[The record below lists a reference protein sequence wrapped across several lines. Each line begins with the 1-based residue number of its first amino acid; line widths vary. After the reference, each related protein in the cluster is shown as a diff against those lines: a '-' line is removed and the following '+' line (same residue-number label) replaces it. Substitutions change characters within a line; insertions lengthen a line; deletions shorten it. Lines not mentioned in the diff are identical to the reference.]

1 MMSNRAA
8 PEFQK
13 LVTIANRVAAKFNRS
28 RDTWILTSFAL
39 DNVLQRL
46 GFDSR
51 PLRIEAAVFPDD
63 RKFYG
68 TILGGAF
75 STVGWPS
82 TSTSNAKETPCHG
95 RHREIP
101 DTPILHYQRRTCIGR
116 VRGRESLPQ

>member
-1 MMSNRAA
+1 MSSINDKPPAA
-8 PEFQK
+8 QAIAGLRERSTATAEFQQ
-13 LVTIANRVAAKFNRS
+13 LVAITNRVAAKFNRL
-28 RDTWILTSFAL
+28 RDTCVLTSFAL

-82 TSTSNAKETPCHG
+82 TSTSNAKETP
-95 RHREIP
+95 P
-101 DTPILHYQRRTCIGR
+101 WQT
-116 VRGRESLPQ
+116 S